1 MGVLMLLMTI
11 CGLVLAVVLLVYAFW
26 TGKNWLKSFVAG
38 GVVAWLTGYAILLFA
53 GSFFSVER
61 TLALNEPKEFCGFY
75 LDCHMHTA
83 VTGVRKAKTV
93 GDKTANGEFYIVKV
107 KVFSDARQATL
118 GLNTVD
124 AKVVD
129 DGNNNFQRDAEAE
142 AQLGEQ
148 PSFDRKIAPVESFE
162 KEIVFDLPANV
173 KNPRLDIREGYG
185 IDHVFEAIL
194 IGDEDSIGHKR
205 NYFKLDG
212 NGQVAARN

>member
-11 CGLVLAVVLLVYAFW
+11 CGLILAVVLLAYAFW
-26 TGKNWLKSFVAG
+26 KGKNWLKSFVAG
-38 GVVAWLTGYAILLFA
+38 GVVVWLTGYAILLFA

-75 LDCHMHTA
+75 LDCHLHTA
-83 VTGVRKAKTV
+83 VTGVRKAKTI

-107 KVFSDARQATL
+107 KVFSDARRATL

-129 DGNNNFQRDAEAE
+129 GANHNFERDTEAE

-148 PSFDRKIAPVESFE
+148 PSFDRKISPVESFE

-173 KNPRLDIREGYG
+173 KNPRLDIRQGYG
-185 IDHVFEAIL
+185 IDQVFEAVL
-194 IGDEDSIGHKR
+194 IGDEDSIGHR
-205 NYFKLDG
+205 RSYFKLEAG
-212 NGQVAARN
+212 SQVAQN